1 MNCSPDLG
9 DSIGVMETHGLEERG
24 GFRLGGVGSQVESA
38 QHGQCAARVAV
49 RGGRDLYNCQSG
61 TRNSGQTDT
70 VFAVNC
76 TCDVEKDATDLE
88 GSAPRVYRDAAE
100 CILCEVQQTRGGIQ
114 LLPCR
119 IWPQNLHTAPCN
131 SLVQDHRSLP

>member
-1 MNCSPDLG
+1 MNGRPDLG

-38 QHGQCAARVAV
+38 QHGQCAARVAI
-49 RGGRDLYNCQSG
+49 RGGSDLCNYQSG
-61 TRNSGQTDT
+61 NRNAGQTDT

-76 TCDVEKDATDLE
+76 TNVEKDATDLE
-88 GSAPRVYRDAAE
+88 GSAPRTNRGAAA
-100 CILCEVQQTRGGIQ
+100 CILCEAQQTRGGIQ
-114 LLPCR
+114 LSPCR

-131 SLVQDHRSLP
+131 SLVQDHRSPP